1 MKIVLNLIIVQLV
14 MRKFHK
20 ANIQEKIFENAIQ
33 LLLCNM
39 ILDKENEEQDEY
51 TQYNS
56 QIMRQIS
63 LQIFLKIKYM
73 RHHKEDI
80 HQFSKLYK
88 YQLQSR
94 LLFNEKVFDASL
106 IQYLANAH
114 RNQTSLEDFITILN
128 ENFLIWS
135 QYLQENF
142 NDLSQ
147 EKLTQRSLSSE
158 FNVVNW
164 SCQYALNSQEN
175 ILEADVIKQD
185 ENKIE
190 SISIYQY
197 LGENFSSR
205 QISVEGSLEKYTST
219 TNRLVSQCVEILL
232 INEHYQVAENLK
244 IKLNDFHSYNI
255 LDFQQEGR
263 IKAIL
268 IDPKMQSFNR
278 IRYDK
283 MTLYSLTQNLERLT
297 DASYRYSFWV
307 NINKMLAFDELT
319 VDEYLFIVQRQI
331 IFENEPQIIKFILKT
346 TNHLI
351 NSKVDQTI
359 KLTYKKQ
366 LYSAILKIVQS
377 ELTNDLTRF
386 YFLKYL
392 PLFATINSDI
402 EILKTWLLDNYIQVN
417 NDDELAQVVDIN
429 SEKPSI
435 RYQINERLRE
445 KFMIALCSFPS
456 ENPEDQDQDN
466 LAIFDKVFSDSLDK
480 QSTQDFKMICQLQ
493 SPDFPNKIQVL
504 DIITEVQDQITKTG
518 EDQISVSIAQK
529 VVLIRNFYNY
539 LDDSRVRYFMDR
551 FYESSQQVYDN
562 YPRNYYECY
571 KQHLIEREYS
581 YCYFL

>member
-456 ENPEDQDQDN
+456 ENPEDEEVDN
-466 LAIFDKVFSDSLDK
+466 LAIFDKVFSDLLDK

-504 DIITEVQDQITKTG
+504 DIITEVQDQNTKTG